1 MDSIASKIE
10 ERIRSWERGRIFFIN
25 DFADLGSAE
34 VVRQTLNR
42 LTKAEVILRPGR
54 GVYCY
59 PKEYGKEMEILG
71 LSGKYIEPTVD
82 DIAWAIAERDHS
94 RIAPNI
100 AYAQYQLGL
109 SQQIPMNVVYLTDG
123 SGRRI
128 PIGQRHG
135 ILFKH
140 SSDPF
145 ACKSNSLID
154 SFQYQDDTALIR
166 ELVMSSPI
174 LSGFHILPTGQR

>member
-59 PKEYGKEMEILG
+59 PKEYGKEMKSETDFW
-71 LSGKYIEPTVD
+71 ST
-82 DIAWAIAERDHS
+82 DIDEEK
-94 RIAPNI
+94 
-100 AYAQYQLGL
+100 LEEE
-109 SQQIPMNVVYLTDG
+109 
-123 SGRRI
+123 
-128 PIGQRHG
+128 
-135 ILFKH
+135 
-140 SSDPF
+140 
-145 ACKSNSLID
+145 
-154 SFQYQDDTALIR
+154 IR
-166 ELVMSSPI
+166 EAIIQGLYNQN
-174 LSGFHILPTGQR
+174 F